1 MIGMA
6 FMYFTTALQMRF
18 GRKL

>member
-6 FMYFTTALQMRF
+6 FMYFTTTLQMRF